1 MCSEHVMWACTHHRE
16 TYFKRKQE
24 ERKKAKEEKRQ
35 AYVVWLPCTCKS
47 KDIVITFPFLLHRE
61 RQRQEEA
68 RRRRQVEQE
77 EVKVK
82 TTGCVLH
89 FSGCGPDTSRED
101 LKVYSQLPLLIN
113 LRAGYV

>member
-1 MCSEHVMWACTHHRE
+1 MGLHTPQGNVFQAQTGGEEESQRREETSVCSVAVLAHVRAR
-16 TYFKRKQE
+16 
-24 ERKKAKEEKRQ
+24 
-35 AYVVWLPCTCKS
+35 V
-47 KDIVITFPFLLHRE
+47 VITFPSFSLFHRE
-61 RQRQEEA
+61 QQRQEEA

-101 LKVYSQLPLLIN
+101 LKVYSQLPPP
-113 LRAGYV
+113 

>member
-1 MCSEHVMWACTHHRE
+1 MLCGCPLHARARVINFPKFHRE
-16 TYFKRKQE
+16 
-24 ERKKAKEEKRQ
+24 
-35 AYVVWLPCTCKS
+35 L
-47 KDIVITFPFLLHRE
+47 
-61 RQRQEEA
+61 QRQEEA

-101 LKVYSQLPLLIN
+101 LKVHGFLF
-113 LRAGYV
+113 